1 MEGVFK
7 IILKD
12 ITLDILK
19 YIIPSIIF
27 GFLSGILLYYI
38 NKFGIKTLILEVKKN
53 FLEDR
58 SYKWKI
64 LFFTYIYFIFDKTLL
79 SRTFGANNNL
89 ELALTIPNILK
100 MSNIKDNIEAI
111 ENLIFFIPYTFF
123 LLQGFSIKKLKNILF
138 MSFFTS
144 LLIEILQFIIKIGTF
159 QLSDLLY
166 NTLGGVI
173 GYIIYRI
180 INIKNKG
187 EKNEKKLS

>member
-1 MEGVFK
+1 MEEVFK

-27 GFLSGILLYYI
+27 GFLSGIFLYYI

-58 SYKWKI
+58 TYKWKI

-79 SRTFGANNNL
+79 SRSFGANNNL
-89 ELALTIPNILK
+89 ELALTIPNILEI
-100 MSNIKDNIEAI
+100 SEDRNNIGAI

-123 LLQGFSIKKLKNILF
+123 LFQSFSLKKFKDIKNTLIL
-138 MSFFTS
+138 SFLTS
-144 LLIEILQFIIKIGTF
+144 LVIEVLQLLTTLGTF

-180 INIKNKG
+180 INIKK
-187 EKNEKKLS
+187 

>member
-1 MEGVFK
+1 M
-7 IILKD
+7 
-12 ITLDILK
+12 
-19 YIIPSIIF
+19 IPSTIF
-27 GFLSGILLYYI
+27 GILSIVILY
-38 NKFGIKTLILEVKKN
+38 
-53 FLEDR
+53 FLENIKLEELLKNIKIKFIKDKR
-58 SYKWKI
+58 YKWKL
-64 LFFTYIYFIFDKTLL
+64 LFFVYIYFIFDKTLL